1 MNPETAASLRRR
13 IELDP
18 DADLATLAT
27 TTDTTLAIGQDVGRL
42 RWCNQITTSVAED
55 ADLHTTCGALLDALA
70 VLETTTT
77 DEAGTLDTSTVNV
90 LIDRLLPDGH
100 LSETDQAVRS
110 LREAVSG
117 VQARVW
123 YRRGEAGWAEDCEPA
138 PTWGEDDPVVAGWVD
153 DYLLPRLTTPPSGLA
168 VEIVAAVDDP
178 SLQLYPSAIKRGS
191 TDTWAL
197 RVDGLQIGT
206 AGATSATLTIGK
218 PGKNS
223 DGTQRRTFIEV
234 FGQAS
239 VTVTAD
245 AESGAGEMTVATAAE
260 GIRRLLTTFRE
271 ADVRGAP
278 LSHRAAGGV
287 RFIDEHTLEARL
299 LKGLARLTDS
309 EHQLVLDDGEVAR
322 GSQFPTL
329 WGHGAKPRYLDAL
342 LRRGTTPLAVE
353 LKVATGG
360 QGRYYRR
367 SLIQAALYAHL
378 IHHAPGLEPWFHAAG
393 LDRSATQPCIGVPIP
408 TRWTK
413 RFSDDLELLR
423 RVASRVGVEVH
434 VLDDRATP
442 DWSVAGGLPEPD
454 VSAYEQLSWRL
465 ASALST
471 RWPTSLGR
479 VVEVHDCGGFYDQI
493 QLQPLSDRSLDWPAA
508 RPRISL
514 NRPGSAWVFAQTGQ
528 PRWVWR
534 EIWEHLAAG
543 GDAGQAAATL
553 GAIAGLGS
561 AEAATGPRFAQLAV
575 AFLELVDD
583 GFSWRCAWPS
593 ENSIP
598 AWVDRYSSALARY
611 AEPRASDPFQPSP
624 ASGERTGTVRRP
636 RSSIRRTCEPGS
648 GGEVPVSSCR
658 TMIRSTG
665 SPRLPELRS
674 ADDGRPSPGRHTSSP
689 HPTSD
694 CDGSRA
700 DASVGPRV
708 NP

>member
-1 MNPETAASLRRR
+1 MNPETAAALRRR
-13 IELDP
+13 IESDP
-18 DADLATLAT
+18 DADLSTLAPE
-27 TTDTTLAIGQDVGRL
+27 TDTALAIGKDVWRL
-42 RWCNQITTSVAED
+42 RWRNQVTTAVAED
-55 ADLHTTCGALLDALA
+55 ANLHTTCGALLDAIA
-70 VLETTTT
+70 VLETATT
-77 DEAGTLDTSTVNV
+77 DRDRGLDRSTVNV
-90 LIDRLLPDGH
+90 LIDRPLPDGH

-110 LREAVSG
+110 LRDSVSG

-123 YRRGEAGWAEDCEPA
+123 YRRSDAGWVEDGGPA
-138 PTWGEDDPVVAGWVD
+138 PTWHDDDPIVNGWVD
-153 DYLLPRLTTPPSGLA
+153 DYLLPRLTTPPNGLA
-168 VEIVAAVDDP
+168 VQIVAAVDDP

-197 RVDGLQIGT
+197 RIDGLQIGT
-206 AGATSATLTIGK
+206 AGATMATLTIGK
-218 PGKNS
+218 PGKNG
-223 DGTQRRTFIEV
+223 DGTQRTKFIEV
-234 FGQAS
+234 FGRAS
-239 VTVTAD
+239 VIVTVDAD
-245 AESGAGEMTVATAAE
+245 PAPGELTVHAAAD
-260 GIRRLLTTFRE
+260 GIRGLLRTFRE

-278 LSHRAAGGV
+278 LSHRAAAGV

-299 LKGLARLTDS
+299 LKGLAHLSES
-309 EHQLVLDDGEVAR
+309 EHQLVLDDCEVAR

-367 SLIQAALYAHL
+367 SLIQAALYAHF
-378 IHHAPGLEPWFHAAG
+378 IRHAPGLEPWFSAAR
-393 LDRSATQPCIGVPIP
+393 LDRSATRPCIGVPIP
-408 TRWTK
+408 TRWTN
-413 RFSDDLELLR
+413 RFSDNLELLR

-442 DWSVAGGLPEPD
+442 DWAIAGGLPEPD
-454 VSAYEQLSWRL
+454 ESTYEQLSWRL

-543 GDAGQAAATL
+543 GDTGQAAATL
-553 GAIAGLGS
+553 GAIAGLGPP
-561 AEAATGPRFAQLAV
+561 EAATGPRFAELAA
-575 AFLELVDD
+575 AFLELADAA

-598 AWVDRYSSALARY
+598 AWVDRYSSPLARY
-611 AEPRASDPFQPSP
+611 S
-624 ASGERTGTVRRP
+624 RT
-636 RSSIRRTCEPGS
+636 
-648 GGEVPVSSCR
+648 
-658 TMIRSTG
+658 
-665 SPRLPELRS
+665 
-674 ADDGRPSPGRHTSSP
+674 
-689 HPTSD
+689 
-694 CDGSRA
+694 
-700 DASVGPRV
+700 ASVGSIPIIARIWGATGDGTAVTIVDQENLRTWVWRGGACVELQNADPFDRIAEAARV
-708 NP
+708 AAS